1 MRNLISTSE
10 EMIIAYKSRHIM
22 INFKCQYY
30 IYFCRF
36 AVLSLSV
43 LIFIHK
49 PVAAQGGRYWDQNLN
64 SEAAL
69 LSGNVV
75 AGEGGI
81 AAIYYNPATISQM
94 TRNSL
99 SLSANLFSLYFFKAK
114 NALGED
120 FPADR
125 TQLSI
130 YPRIITLTI
139 NPKKNP
145 DLTIELAYFTKAN
158 EYLQINKGT
167 TITRDI
173 ISSNPG
179 IENYTG
185 EYYLRMKYQDY
196 NGGAGFGYK
205 ISEKL
210 SVGFS
215 ALINYKDDQYYN
227 LITAD
232 AFTMADQVNPVQ
244 YLSDSRYHLKYNM
257 FDVRLATKLGMRYKS
272 DSWSFGTNISIPS
285 IKIFGNGTVVK
296 QIEYSNIH
304 KVEDPPVQSNKLY
317 AARQRKCPAHF
328 KDPLSIAAGLNYYSP
343 SGKSIILFTTEYFF
357 GLDKFDYIEAGNEPG
372 EDGYHYAP
380 GTPGSF
386 LTFSSVHKPVLNA
399 GIAFKKIV
407 SEQLMLS
414 GGFRTDFNYQDQS
427 VEPGI
432 IGMNEK
438 TNYSMDVYHFNYGL
452 GYNFKRGSITL
463 GMQFSYGQEKNRD
476 QIVNL
481 KDPIEF
487 ISENLMPLTGPVGNV
502 VDVRYFDVT
511 IYFGFIFNF
520 MKEQ

>member
-1 MRNLISTSE
+1 MVN
-10 EMIIAYKSRHIM
+10 
-22 INFKCQYY
+22 
-30 IYFCRF
+30 
-36 AVLSLSV
+36 SLKYRSSV
-43 LIFIHK
+43 LFLVFSFILVVHFNK
-49 PVAAQGGRYWDQNLN
+49 TSAQGGRYWDQNLN

-94 TRNSL
+94 TRNNL
-99 SLSANLFSLYFFKAK
+99 SLSANLFSLYFFKAQ
-114 NALGED
+114 NALGND

-130 YPRIITLTI
+130 YPRIITLTV

-158 EYLQINKGT
+158 EYVQINTGT
-167 TITRDI
+167 SMTGDI

-179 IENYTG
+179 NENYIG

-205 ISEKL
+205 ISDKL
-210 SVGFS
+210 SAGLS

-232 AFTMADQVNPVQ
+232 AFSVADAVNPEQ

-257 FDVRLATKLGMRYKS
+257 FDVRLVTKLGLRYKS
-272 DSWSFGTNISIPS
+272 DSWSFGTNVSIPS

-304 KVEDPPVQSNKLY
+304 KTEGLPLGSNMFY
-317 AARQRKCPAHF
+317 AARQQKCPAHF

-343 SGKSIILFTTEYFF
+343 SGKSIILFTAEYFF
-357 GLDKFDYIEAGNEPG
+357 GLSEFDYIEANSDPG
-372 EDGYHYAP
+372 EDGYNYAP
-380 GTPGSF
+380 GTPENF
-386 LTFSSVHKPVLNA
+386 LTFSSMHNPVLNA

-407 SEQLMLS
+407 SDQLMLS
-414 GGFRTDFNYQDQS
+414 GGFRTDFNYQDPS

-432 IGMNEK
+432 IGTNTK
-438 TNYSMDVYHFNYGL
+438 TNYSMDVYHFNTGL

-463 GMQFSYGQEKNRD
+463 GMQFSYGQENDRD

-481 KDPIEF
+481 KEPVEF
-487 ISENLMPLTGPVGNV
+487 INETIMPLTGPVGNV

-511 IYFGFIFNF
+511 VYLGFIFNF
-520 MKEQ
+520 MKEK